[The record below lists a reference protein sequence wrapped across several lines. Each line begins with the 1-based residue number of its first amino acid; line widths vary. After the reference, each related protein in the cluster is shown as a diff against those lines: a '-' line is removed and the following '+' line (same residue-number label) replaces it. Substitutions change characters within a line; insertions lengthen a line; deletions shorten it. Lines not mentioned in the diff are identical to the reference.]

1 MEKILISA
9 CLLGLKCR
17 YDGRDNLHPLIEKL
31 KLKYTLIPICPE
43 VEGGLKIPRIAS
55 EIIGDKV
62 INKIGE
68 DNTEYFARGAEIALE
83 KAKVS
88 GAKFAILKT
97 KSPSCGRDHIYDGT
111 FSSTLIDGDGYTVRL
126 FKQAGIRV
134 YTEHEIGE
142 LL

>member
-17 YDGRDNLHPLIEKL
+17 YDGRDNLHPLIEAL
-31 KLKYTLIPICPE
+31 KLKFTLIPICPE

-55 EIIGDKV
+55 EMVGDKV
-62 INKIGE
+62 MNKIGE
-68 DNTEYFARGAEIALE
+68 DNTEFFARGATIALE
-83 KAKVS
+83 KAQAS
-88 GAKFAILKT
+88 GAKIAILKT

-134 YTEHEIGE
+134 LTEHEIGE

>member
-17 YDGRDNLHPLIEKL
+17 YDGRDNLHALIEEL

-43 VEGGLKIPRIAS
+43 VEGGLTIPRIAS
-55 EIIGDKV
+55 EIQGSRV

-68 DNTEYFARGAEIALE
+68 DNTSFFAKGASIALE
-83 KAKVS
+83 KAKTS
-88 GAKFAILKT
+88 GAKIAILKS
-97 KSPSCGRDHIYDGT
+97 KSPSCGRDQIYDGT
-111 FSSTLIDGDGYTVRL
+111 FSSTLIAGDGYTVSIL
-126 FKQAGIRV
+126 KSAGMTIL
-134 YTEHEIGE
+134 TEHDIGE